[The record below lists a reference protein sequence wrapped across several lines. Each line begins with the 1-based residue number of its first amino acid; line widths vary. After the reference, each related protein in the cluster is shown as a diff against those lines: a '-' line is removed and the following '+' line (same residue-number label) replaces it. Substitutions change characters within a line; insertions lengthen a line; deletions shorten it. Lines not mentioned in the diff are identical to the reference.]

1 MEQKYRDVFKEVFG
15 VQENILNDTFSK
27 NSVKDWD
34 SVHQLNIIASLED
47 AFDIMFDPEDIMDA
61 MYDLVEEK
69 KVEDEE
75 KEVQPALQIKSEEEK
90 MNNDEDVK
98 EVK

>member
-47 AFDIMFDPEDIMDA
+47 AFDIMFDPEDIM
-61 MYDLVEEK
+61 EFTSF
-69 KVEDEE
+69 KVG
-75 KEVQPALQIKSEEEK
+75 KEILRKFHLLLFQ
-90 MNNDEDVK
+90 N
-98 EVK
+98 

>member
-47 AFDIMFDPEDIMDA
+47 AFDIMFDPEDIM
-61 MYDLVEEK
+61 EFTSF
-69 KVEDEE
+69 KVG
-75 KEVQPALQIKSEEEK
+75 KEILRKYGIKI
-90 MNNDEDVK
+90 
-98 EVK
+98 

>member
-47 AFDIMFDPEDIMDA
+47 AFDIIFDPEDI
-61 MYDLVEEK
+61 
-69 KVEDEE
+69 
-75 KEVQPALQIKSEEEK
+75 I
-90 MNNDEDVK
+90 
-98 EVK
+98 

>member
-15 VQENILNDTFSK
+15 VQKNILNDTFSK

-47 AFDIMFDPEDIMDA
+47 AFDIMFDPEDIM
-61 MYDLVEEK
+61 EFTSF
-69 KVEDEE
+69 KVG
-75 KEVQPALQIKSEEEK
+75 KESLRKYGIKI
-90 MNNDEDVK
+90 
-98 EVK
+98 

>member
-47 AFDIMFDPEDIMDA
+47 AFDIMFDPEDIME
-61 MYDLVEEK
+61 VTSF
-69 KVEDEE
+69 KVG
-75 KEVQPALQIKSEEEK
+75 KEILRKYGIKI
-90 MNNDEDVK
+90 
-98 EVK
+98 

>member
-47 AFDIMFDPEDIMDA
+47 AFDIMFDPEDIM
-61 MYDLVEEK
+61 EFTSF
-69 KVEDEE
+69 KVG
-75 KEVQPALQIKSEEEK
+75 KEILRKYGI
-90 MNNDEDVK
+90 NI
-98 EVK
+98 

>member
-47 AFDIMFDPEDIMDA
+47 AFDIMFDPEDIM
-61 MYDLVEEK
+61 EFTSI
-69 KVEDEE
+69 KVG
-75 KEVQPALQIKSEEEK
+75 KEILRKYGIKI
-90 MNNDEDVK
+90 
-98 EVK
+98 

>member
-47 AFDIMFDPEDIMDA
+47 AFDIMFDPEDIM
-61 MYDLVEEK
+61 EFTSF
-69 KVEDEE
+69 KVG
-75 KEVQPALQIKSEEEK
+75 KG
-90 MNNDEDVK
+90 
-98 EVK
+98 

>member
-15 VQENILNDTFSK
+15 VQENIINDTFSK

-47 AFDIMFDPEDIMDA
+47 AFDIMFDPEDIM
-61 MYDLVEEK
+61 EFTSF
-69 KVEDEE
+69 KVG
-75 KEVQPALQIKSEEEK
+75 KEILRKYGIKI
-90 MNNDEDVK
+90 
-98 EVK
+98 

>member
-34 SVHQLNIIASLED
+34 SVHQLNIIASLEV
-47 AFDIMFDPEDIMDA
+47 AFDIMFDPEDIM
-61 MYDLVEEK
+61 EFTSF
-69 KVEDEE
+69 KVG
-75 KEVQPALQIKSEEEK
+75 KEILRKYGIKI
-90 MNNDEDVK
+90 
-98 EVK
+98 